1 MINNSSGMYRFT
13 VGSFGSRARHHL
25 GQIQCYC
32 LPICNRILVIF
43 VVEAGSTVVATHN
56 EIIFRSIRIVKYNK
70 KESDHCSAASSKV
83 TET

>member
-43 VVEAGSTVVATHN
+43 VVEAGSTVVPITKSSFGVLGLSN
-56 EIIFRSIRIVKYNK
+56 ITRKNQIIAVLR
-70 KESDHCSAASSKV
+70 AAR
-83 TET
+83 